1 MNATKSKLLNAVIT
15 RHMNNG
21 DEQINQLVDRQ
32 FNRLNRYGHRQHR
45 RINPKRQLKKLILKF
60 GLV

>member
-1 MNATKSKLLNAVIT
+1 MNATRNRLLNAAISKY
-15 RHMNNG
+15 MSNG

-32 FNRLNRYGHRQHR
+32 FNRPNRLGGRQHR
-45 RINPKRQLKKLILKF
+45 RINPKRQLRKLILRF

>member
-1 MNATKSKLLNAVIT
+1 MNATRNRLLNAAIT
-15 RHMNNG
+15 KYMSNG
-21 DEQINQLVDRQ
+21 DEQINQLVERQ
-32 FNRLNRYGHRQHR
+32 FNRPNRHGFRQHR

>member
-1 MNATKSKLLNAVIT
+1 MNATRNKLLNAAIT
-15 RHMNNG
+15 RYMNNG

-32 FNRLNRYGHRQHR
+32 FNRPNRHGYRQHR

>member
-1 MNATKSKLLNAVIT
+1 MNATRNKLLNAAIT
-15 RHMNNG
+15 RYMNNG

-32 FNRLNRYGHRQHR
+32 FNRPNRHDHRQHI